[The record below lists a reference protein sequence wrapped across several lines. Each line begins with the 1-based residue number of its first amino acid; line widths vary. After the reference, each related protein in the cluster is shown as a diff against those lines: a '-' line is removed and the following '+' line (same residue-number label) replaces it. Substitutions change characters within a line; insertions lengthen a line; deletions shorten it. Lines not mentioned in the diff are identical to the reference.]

1 MKATEFEFRQ
11 RFWVIGAIFG
21 VAFWCYAIDHVN
33 ACAALLHLVL
43 RHPIDLDR
51 PADRHAFQL
60 AMALA
65 SLPAFAGAAIRTWAA
80 AYLSSSVVHDSAL
93 HAEGL
98 VADGPY
104 RYTRNPLYFGIILMT
119 LGYGLLASRLGWVVL
134 NADAILFYLR
144 LIGREEAALAAT
156 HGDSYREFLAK
167 VPRLWP
173 SLRPRLPASAARPRW
188 WQAFLGE
195 LFMWLIAVDELV
207 FAATLNLKILYA
219 ILGVVLGGFV
229 IGSTIVE
236 RRKKRRAP
244 ETKLPGA

>member
-21 VAFWCYAIDHVN
+21 VAFWCYAIDPAN
-33 ACAALLHLVL
+33 AGAALLELFV
-43 RHPIDLDR
+43 RHTLDLDR
-51 PADRHAFQL
+51 ASDRHLFQL

-65 SLPAFAGAAIRTWAA
+65 AVPAFAGAAIRTWAA
-80 AYLSSSVVHDSAL
+80 AYLRSAVVHDPAL

-104 RYTRNPLYFGIILMT
+104 RYTRNPLYLGVILMT

-134 NADAILFYLR
+134 NAGAIVFYLR

-156 HGDSYREFLAK
+156 QGASYREYVAK

-173 SLRPRLPASAARPRW
+173 SLRPRLPASRVLPRW
-188 WQAFLGE
+188 GQAFVGE
-195 LFMWLIAVDELV
+195 SFMWFIATDQLV
-207 FAATLNLKILYA
+207 FAATLNLKIFYA
-219 ILGVVLGGFV
+219 ILGVVLGGYV
-229 IGSTIVE
+229 LISTIVE
-236 RRKKRRAP
+236 QRKKHKTNA
-244 ETKLPGA
+244 